1 MPTISVIVPVYNVEP
16 YLRQCVDSIL
26 GQTFRDFELILVDDG
41 SPDGCPAI
49 CDEYAEK
56 DSRVKVIHKE
66 NGGLSSARNAGLDVA
81 AGEYIAFVDSDDWI
95 HPEYLERMLAVIKN
109 IHADMAMC
117 GVEKFWEDKPRAE
130 QFPLADEC
138 LPHDKAVSLMTT
150 SIWYHMIACNKLY
163 RKSLFD
169 GIRFPE
175 GYLHEDEAIFHRIV
189 ERCNQVALVKDVMY
203 HYRQTKSSIMHQV
216 YRIQRSDKLTALAD
230 RIVFSYVHHW
240 TEVCSVVSLKYVEM
254 FFDYYF
260 RFPRTEENEKYFRR
274 MEDSLKIALP
284 YILKSKSVSLRHK
297 VYLAAIRV
305 NPQIYA
311 VLKRLLKGGN
321 EEE

>member
-1 MPTISVIVPVYNVEP
+1 MPTISVIVPVYKVEP

-26 GQTFRDFELILVDDG
+26 SQTFRDFELILVDDG

-49 CDEYAEK
+49 CDEYAGQ

-66 NGGLSSARNAGLDVA
+66 NGGLSSSRNAGLDVA
-81 AGEYIAFVDSDDWI
+81 SGEYISFVDSDDWI
-95 HPEYLERMLAVIKN
+95 QLEYLERMLAAIN
-109 IHADMAMC
+109 NNHADMAMC

-130 QFPLADEC
+130 EFPLADEC
-138 LPHDKAVSLMTT
+138 LSHDKAVSLMTT

-175 GYLHEDEAIFHRIV
+175 GYLHEDEAVIHRIIDQ
-189 ERCNQVALVKDVMY
+189 CAKVAMVKEPMY
-203 HYRQTKSSIMHQV
+203 HYRQTAGSIMHQV
-216 YRIQRSDKLTALAD
+216 YRIQRSDIITALAD
-230 RIVFSYVHHW
+230 RVAFSYVHHW
-240 TEVCSVVSLKYVEM
+240 TEVCSVVSSKYVEM

-274 MEDSLKIALP
+274 MDDSLKKALP
-284 YILKSKSVSLRHK
+284 YILKSSTVSIRHK
-297 VYLAAIRV
+297 IYLSVIRL
-305 NPQIYA
+305 NPRIYSA
-311 VLKRLLKGGN
+311 MKRFLKR
-321 EEE
+321 

>member
-1 MPTISVIVPVYNVEP
+1 MPTISVIVPVYKVEP

-81 AGEYIAFVDSDDWI
+81 KGKYIAFVDSDDWI
-95 HPEYLERMLAVIKN
+95 HPEMLETMQNRMQQH
-109 IHADMAMC
+109 HADVAVC
-117 GVEKFWEDKPRAE
+117 GVESVYEDDSRIVHH
-130 QFPLADEC
+130 PLTD
-138 LPHDKAVSLMTT
+138 AVLSQDDMVDGLATQA
-150 SIWYHMIACNKLY
+150 WYYIIACNKLY
-163 RKSLFD
+163 RKKIFD
-169 GIRFPE
+169 ELRYPV
-175 GYLHEDEAIFHRIV
+175 GYIHEDAAIIHRIIGLCKCVVTV
-189 ERCNQVALVKDVMY
+189 EQPFYN
-203 HYRQTKSSIMHQV
+203 YRQTGNSIM
-216 YRIQRSDKLTALAD
+216 RSELNIKRTDNLSALAD
-230 RIVFSYVHHW
+230 RVQYACTKKWSRVLSITAERYVH
-240 TEVCSVVSLKYVEM
+240 T

-274 MEDSLKIALP
+274 MDDSLKIALP